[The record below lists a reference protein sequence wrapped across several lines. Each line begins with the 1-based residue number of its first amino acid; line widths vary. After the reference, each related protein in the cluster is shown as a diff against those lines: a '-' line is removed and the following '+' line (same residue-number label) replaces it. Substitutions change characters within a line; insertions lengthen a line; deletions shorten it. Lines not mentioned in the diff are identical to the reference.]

1 MSFYTN
7 NLNNQGQNL
16 LPPTRRKSGWLAW
29 LAVLMKPLQW
39 LWDNLF
45 TSYREGDYSTAD
57 FNPATTYAVGDRVKY
72 SKGIYEMIALAVAGT
87 TPLNTTAWT
96 KVQDNFIGVI
106 DRAKFSAEDLKFEYA
121 LNLWFDTTFRQP
133 PLTSDIYINDLN
145 SNLVDFFVGYQEN
158 ESSEI
163 VAINGEAISFIQSAN
178 PTYGAADFSINIPL
192 AIFNALGASNPER
205 EAVVRRFA
213 DQINTAGLTYTINT
227 Y

>member
-1 MSFYTN
+1 
-7 NLNNQGQNL
+7 
-16 LPPTRRKSGWLAW
+16 
-29 LAVLMKPLQW
+29 
-39 LWDNLF
+39 
-45 TSYREGDYSTAD
+45 
-57 FNPATTYAVGDRVKY
+57 
-72 SKGIYEMIALAVAGT
+72 
-87 TPLNTTAWT
+87 
-96 KVQDNFIGVI
+96 VQDNFIGVI